1 MKLVIQIPCYNEETS
16 LPETIRHIPKKVEG
30 VDEVEV
36 IVVND
41 GSTDKTSEVAKNL
54 GLHVVDLPRVGL
66 ARAFSAGLEA
76 ALKNGADIV
85 VNIDADNHYPGEM
98 IPEIIKPIL
107 KGNAGMVIGERDIY
121 DKRKTPFIKRIFYRI
136 GAWAVKILTGLDIKD
151 PTSGFRA
158 FSRDAIMRISVASDY
173 SYTVDT
179 VIQCAMKKIPIA
191 TINVLTNPPLRPSR
205 LFKSIPQFLLKQG
218 ATIIRVFT
226 YYKPLFVFLLL
237 STIFFL
243 CSFIL
248 AGRYIYFMSIGKGT
262 GHVQSVIASGVLFIT
277 GFLMLMLGLIADMLG
292 NIRRLLEEILYRIKK
307 EKFF

>member
-1 MKLVIQIPCYNEETS
+1 MKLVIQVPCYNEEAS
-16 LPETIRHIPKKVEG
+16 LPETIKHIPKKVEG

-41 GSTDKTSEVAKNL
+41 GSTDRTSEVAKNL
-54 GLHVVDLPRVGL
+54 GLYVVDLPRVGL
-66 ARAFSAGLEA
+66 AKAFSSGLET
-76 ALKNGADIV
+76 ALRKGADIV

-98 IPEIIKPIL
+98 IPELIKPIL
-107 KGNAGMVIGERDIY
+107 NGNAGMVIGERDIY
-121 DKRKTPFIKRIFYRI
+121 DRKKNPFIKRIFYRI
-136 GAWAVKILTGLDIKD
+136 GAWAVRTLTGLHIKD

-158 FSRDAIMRISVASDY
+158 FSKDAITRISVASDY

-191 TINVLTNPPLRPSR
+191 TINVITNPPLRPSR
-205 LFKSIPQFLLKQG
+205 LFKSLPQFLLKQG
-218 ATIIRVFT
+218 ATIIRVFI
-226 YYKPLFVFLLL
+226 YYRPLFVFFLL

-243 CSFIL
+243 CSFFL
-248 AGRYIYFMSIGKGT
+248 AGRYIYFVSIGEGA

-292 NIRRLLEEILYRIKK
+292 NIRRLLEEVLYWIKRD
-307 EKFF
+307 

>member
-16 LPETIRHIPKKVEG
+16 LPETVRHIPKKVEG

-76 ALKNGADIV
+76 ALKNRADIV

>member
-16 LPETIRHIPKKVEG
+16 LPETVRHIPKKVEG

-66 ARAFSAGLEA
+66 ARAFSAGLET